1 MSWDGQQQAKNTTV
15 GSLGHTKYGH
25 ALSLII
31 YWEEGYTGFKKEGQ
45 KLGRFLKGRLGHEVQ
60 EFAIPHDSP
69 HVALVHFISKA
80 IIKTNEIMKQREC
93 PALII
98 VHYGGHGDRND
109 DFHNGERERS
119 VWAEEA
125 MGGITVDW
133 FEIQNTLRDA
143 KSDLLLLLDCC
154 YALRASQEQL
164 PPRSKAN
171 APATY
176 QLLAAASHDQETPLP
191 GDRSFTNALIRRLQ
205 EHFPEHDASDNNWL
219 TTEQIFQE
227 IKSSEDPKLQIQPCY
242 HPFTEGVIWI
252 GPIEKNPI
260 SQNDSISGDDTY
272 IVKFITQTLNDV
284 QEKRF
289 FRSITLDQHPSIGYV
304 EILSH
309 VRSANT
315 VIRKEV
321 SDDSS
326 PQGSF
331 NESSQVSQSSKR
343 GGHNRKRARSEFRKG
358 VVTER
363 KWTNKSKVQKTSR
376 QKIKS

>member
-1 MSWDGQQQAKNTTV
+1 
-15 GSLGHTKYGH
+15 
-25 ALSLII
+25 
-31 YWEEGYTGFKKEGQ
+31 
-45 KLGRFLKGRLGHEVQ
+45 
-60 EFAIPHDSP
+60 
-69 HVALVHFISKA
+69 
-80 IIKTNEIMKQREC
+80 MKQREC

-119 VWAEEA
+119 VWAERA
-125 MGGITVDW
+125 VGGITVDW

-205 EHFPEHDASDNNWL
+205 EHFPEHDVSDNNWL

-227 IKSSEDPKLQIQPCY
+227 IKSSENPKLQIQPCY

-252 GPIEKNPI
+252 GPIEKNPM
-260 SQNDSISGDDTY
+260 SQNDFLAGDNTY
-272 IVKFITQTLNDV
+272 TVKFTTQPLDDV

-289 FRSITLDQHPSIGYV
+289 FRSITLDQHPSIRYV

-309 VRSANT
+309 VRPANIVT
-315 VIRKEV
+315 RKEV

-326 PQGSF
+326 PRGSSI
-331 NESSQVSQSSKR
+331 ESSQVSQSSQP
-343 GGHNRKRARSEFRKG
+343 GGHNRKRAKREFRKG
-358 VVTER
+358 VVIGR
-363 KWTNKSKVQKTSR
+363 KWTNRLRVRKTSR
-376 QKIKS
+376 QKMKS

>member
-1 MSWDGQQQAKNTTV
+1 
-15 GSLGHTKYGH
+15 
-25 ALSLII
+25 
-31 YWEEGYTGFKKEGQ
+31 
-45 KLGRFLKGRLGHEVQ
+45 
-60 EFAIPHDSP
+60 
-69 HVALVHFISKA
+69 
-80 IIKTNEIMKQREC
+80 
-93 PALII
+93 
-98 VHYGGHGDRND
+98 
-109 DFHNGERERS
+109 
-119 VWAEEA
+119 
-125 MGGITVDW
+125 VDW

-205 EHFPEHDASDNNWL
+205 EHFPEHDASNNNWL

-242 HPFTEGVIWI
+242 HPFTEGVIWF
-252 GPIEKNPI
+252 GPIDKNPM
-260 SQNDSISGDDTY
+260 SQNDSPGGDNTY
-272 IVKFITQTLNDV
+272 IVKFTTQSLSDV

-289 FRSITLDQHPSIGYV
+289 IRSITLDQHPSIRYV

-315 VIRKEV
+315 VTRKEV

-331 NESSQVSQSSKR
+331 IESSQVSQSSKR
-343 GGHNRKRARSEFRKG
+343 GGHNRKRAKSEFREE

-363 KWTNKSKVQKTSR
+363 KRTNRLRVRKTSR
-376 QKIKS
+376 QKKKKS

>member
-1 MSWDGQQQAKNTTV
+1 MGRESGQ
-15 GSLGHTKYGH
+15 
-25 ALSLII
+25 
-31 YWEEGYTGFKKEGQ
+31 FGQ
-45 KLGRFLKGRLGHEVQ
+45 SMFSDWWNPQDNQL
-60 EFAIPHDSP
+60 
-69 HVALVHFISKA
+69 
-80 IIKTNEIMKQREC
+80 TNLRR
-93 PALII
+93 A
-98 VHYGGHGDRND
+98 V
-109 DFHNGERERS
+109 
-119 VWAEEA
+119 
-125 MGGITVDW
+125 GGITVDW

-191 GDRSFTNALIRRLQ
+191 GNRSFTNALIRRLQ

-252 GPIEKNPI
+252 GPIEKNPM
-260 SQNDSISGDDTY
+260 SQNDSLGGDNTY
-272 IVKFITQTLNDV
+272 IVKFTTQSLSDV

-289 FRSITLDQHPSIGYV
+289 IRSITLDQHPSIRYV
-304 EILSH
+304 EILSN

-315 VIRKEV
+315 VTRKEI

-331 NESSQVSQSSKR
+331 IESSQVSQLSKR
-343 GGHNRKRARSEFRKG
+343 GGHNRKRAKSELREG

-363 KWTNKSKVQKTSR
+363 KWINRLRVRKTSR
-376 QKIKS
+376 QKKKS

>member
-1 MSWDGQQQAKNTTV
+1 M
-15 GSLGHTKYGH
+15 
-25 ALSLII
+25 
-31 YWEEGYTGFKKEGQ
+31 
-45 KLGRFLKGRLGHEVQ
+45 
-60 EFAIPHDSP
+60 
-69 HVALVHFISKA
+69 
-80 IIKTNEIMKQREC
+80 
-93 PALII
+93 
-98 VHYGGHGDRND
+98 
-109 DFHNGERERS
+109 ERESDQFGQSMLS
-119 VWAEEA
+119 VISMNPQDNQLTNLRRAV
-125 MGGITVDW
+125 GGITVDW

-205 EHFPEHDASDNNWL
+205 EHFPEHDASDNKWL
-219 TTEQIFQE
+219 TTEKIFQE

-252 GPIEKNPI
+252 GPIEKNPM
-260 SQNDSISGDDTY
+260 SQNDSLGGENTY
-272 IVKFITQTLNDV
+272 IVKFTTQTLDDI

-289 FRSITLDQHPSIGYV
+289 IRSITLDQHPSIRYV

-315 VIRKEV
+315 VMRKEV

-326 PQGSF
+326 PQDSF
-331 NESSQVSQSSKR
+331 IESSQVSQSSKR
-343 GGHNRKRARSEFRKG
+343 GGHNRKRAKNEFREG

-363 KWTNKSKVQKTSR
+363 KWTDRLRVRKTSR
-376 QKIKS
+376 QKMKS

>member
-1 MSWDGQQQAKNTTV
+1 MSSNGQQAKNTTV
-15 GSLGHTKYGH
+15 GSLGRTKYGY

-31 YWEEGYTGFKKEGQ
+31 YWEEGHRGFKKEGQ

-93 PALII
+93 PALVI
-98 VHYGGHGDRND
+98 VHYGGHGHRND

-119 VWAEEA
+119 VWAERA
-125 MGGITVDW
+125 VGGITVDW

-219 TTEQIFQE
+219 TTERIFQE

-252 GPIEKNPI
+252 GPIEKNPM
-260 SQNDSISGDDTY
+260 SQNDSLGGDNTY
-272 IVKFITQTLNDV
+272 TVKFITQTLDDV

-289 FRSITLDQHPSIGYV
+289 IRSITLDQHPSIRHV

-309 VRSANT
+309 TKSANAVT
-315 VIRKEV
+315 RKEV

-331 NESSQVSQSSKR
+331 IELSLVSQWSKR
-343 GGHNRKRARSEFRKG
+343 GGHNRKRAKSEFREEI
-358 VVTER
+358 VAER
-363 KWTNKSKVQKTSR
+363 KWTNRLRVRKMSR
-376 QKIKS
+376 QKMKS